1 MASHHFCSIRIDPRS
16 SVFIRVIRVQNLF
29 SLSILQPMRQTELGG
44 AMQQQ
49 FALDWCNE
57 RRNRP
62 NRRRFAPRLA
72 LRATRDRRCR
82 VGFDSAFYRR

>member
-1 MASHHFCSIRIDPRS
+1 LIRIDPRS

-29 SLSILQPMRQTELGG
+29 SLSILQPMRQTEFGG

-57 RRNRP
+57 
-62 NRRRFAPRLA
+62 
-72 LRATRDRRCR
+72 
-82 VGFDSAFYRR
+82 